1 MLIFHL
7 HDGFLTFLS
16 GQAVTKTWPC
26 HRTGADKVLS
36 PLTNLEC
43 QAFCYSKRNTPEFSV
58 DWTSLLCFV
67 TESEG
72 ETGFYLEAES
82 TAFARE
88 KTGNVRKASSETYKS
103 MFVRNVVGE
112 FQFVESDNF
121 GHPLFPGSGA
131 VRVNVHSLRHF
142 RVGLSC
148 HHPPGIVKFIATVI
162 RSDNVHQQNI
172 FGFFIQPRTPY
183 FKWRKH
189 SPTKERGG
197 KKRNGE
203 EKKNHSESW
212 VWSPMLKY
220 FNQI

>member
-1 MLIFHL
+1 M
-7 HDGFLTFLS
+7 D
-16 GQAVTKTWPC
+16 
-26 HRTGADKVLS
+26 R
-36 PLTNLEC
+36 
-43 QAFCYSKRNTPEFSV
+43 
-58 DWTSLLCFV
+58 TSLLCFV

-72 ETGFYLEAES
+72 ETGFYLEVES

-88 KTGNVRKASSETYKS
+88 KTGNFRKASSETYKS
-103 MFVRNVVGE
+103 VLVRNVVGE

-121 GHPLFPGSGA
+121 GHPLFPSSRT

-142 RVGLSC
+142 RISLSC

-189 SPTKERGG
+189 SPIRERRG
-197 KKRNGE
+197 KKRNR
-203 EKKNHSESW
+203 KKKKITQNLGFD
-212 VWSPMLKY
+212 PLC
-220 FNQI
+220 

>member
-36 PLTNLEC
+36 LLTNLEC
-43 QAFCYSKRNTPEFSV
+43 QAFCYPKRNTPEFSV
-58 DWTSLLCFV
+58 DRTSLLCFV

-88 KTGNVRKASSETYKS
+88 KTGNFRKASSETYKS

-121 GHPLFPGSGA
+121 GHPLFPSSRA

-142 RVGLSC
+142 RISLSC
-148 HHPPGIVKFIATVI
+148 YHPPGIVKFIATVI

-197 KKRNGE
+197 KKRNGG
-203 EKKNHSESW
+203 KKNHSESW